1 MSFFFIFFLN
11 IAFVNIFMLH
21 LSGVAT
27 P

>member
-1 MSFFFIFFLN
+1 MSLLFFIFLN

-21 LSGVAT
+21 LSVVAT